1 MYTWEC
7 KWSPRGNRTDHSWEM
22 AAPERAE
29 DTWISFPLVG
39 RVLPFMDPSEY
50 IWGKWS
56 NRALCSL
63 SPGHSCVV
71 VCFLLCAVERGV
83 IYSSPQWLQAS
94 VSQAKLPH
102 LRRLVLNQITVC
114 SSGSRV
120 GTCVSELNWGLL
132 PLSASSVQSGDVL
145 SRFYPVPSLLHLHIR
160 LSTWS
165 QPVSV
170 IQCPATSSTSY
181 PRVLAVVQGSLL
193 LGSSSWG
200 MEYDVR
206 SIWELIR

>member
-1 MYTWEC
+1 MKPTRQQDWPQLRNGCSWKGRGHMDFFPFGWEDLAIYGP
-7 KWSPRGNRTDHSWEM
+7 KWIHLGEMIQPYPLFPKSWALLCCCVLLTVCSWE
-22 AAPERAE
+22 
-29 DTWISFPLVG
+29 
-39 RVLPFMDPSEY
+39 
-50 IWGKWS
+50 
-56 NRALCSL
+56 
-63 SPGHSCVV
+63 
-71 VCFLLCAVERGV
+71 GV
-83 IYSSPQWLQAS
+83 IYPSPQWLQAS

-120 GTCVSELNWGLL
+120 GTYVSELNWGLL

-160 LSTWS
+160 LSMWS

-193 LGSSSWG
+193 LGSSSRG

-206 SIWELIR
+206 SIWERIR